1 MTLIRPNGDLEEIT
15 TIMTKSGVF
24 ETILVESWLSGDYT
38 LHVGHDGNTISE
50 LNFYIGEI
58 KSDTTS
64 TTSCPTS
71 NCASIESDDEFLSS
85 PIMITISGDFEN
97 IDSGIPIDVKI
108 IRPDNTSVDL
118 SGTLS
123 ASGEFESPLV
133 HSEQW
138 IPGVYTVIVSYN
150 GEQLSAASFRK

>member
-1 MTLIRPNGDLEEIT
+1 MT
-15 TIMTKSGVF
+15 
-24 ETILVESWLSGDYT
+24 
-38 LHVGHDGNTISE
+38 
-50 LNFYIGEI
+50 FYIGEI
-58 KSDTTS
+58 TSDAS
-64 TTSCPTS
+64 SSDSCPTS
-71 NCASIESDDEFLSS
+71 NCASVESDDELLSS
-85 PIMITISGDFEN
+85 PVMITIDGNFEN

-118 SGTLS
+118 SATLTS
-123 ASGEFESPLV
+123 AGEFESPLI